1 MKLRT
6 VEPPFG
12 AYRLSWPAEFIRRL
26 ASHMPSNRFGRWMV
40 SLLRKTSVGRSSGPV
55 DVAEVFPAVH
65 ARLYPAT
72 NRCEKR
78 AVAGSHIFDP
88 QEREALAQALTGS
101 TSDPFIF
108 VDLGANIGLYSL
120 WMVSVARQAGRGLLG
135 LAVEPDPVTRE
146 RLETNLAASSAE
158 TIMVV
163 ACAVGETNGRGA
175 IVTHDGNRGEHRV
188 RMAEANEEDSFEIL
202 PIAEICARHGIER
215 IDAMKI
221 DLEGHDEAALRGL
234 FVHGSVKLW
243 PDLIVVEAGKDEEL
257 PPVVQLCLGNG
268 YKLERRTRLN
278 ALLARRPN
286 ASGES
291 SSDR

>member
-12 AYRLSWPAEFIRRL
+12 AYTLSQPAEFIRRL
-26 ASHMPSNRFGRWMV
+26 ASHMPSNRLGRWMV
-40 SLLRKTSVGRSSGPV
+40 SLLRKTSVGRSAGPV
-55 DVAEVFPAVH
+55 DVANVFPAVH

-146 RLETNLAASSAE
+146 RLETNLALSSADSI
-158 TIMVV
+158 TVA
-163 ACAVGETNGRGA
+163 ACAVGETSGRGA

-188 RMAEANEEDSFEIL
+188 RTAEINEEDSFEIL

-234 FVHGSVKLW
+234 FAHGPAKLW
-243 PDLIVVEAGKDEEL
+243 PDLIVVEAGKDEEF

-268 YKLERRTRLN
+268 YKLERRTKLN
-278 ALLARRPN
+278 ALLARQPN
-286 ASGES
+286 ASS
-291 SSDR
+291 RPSSDR